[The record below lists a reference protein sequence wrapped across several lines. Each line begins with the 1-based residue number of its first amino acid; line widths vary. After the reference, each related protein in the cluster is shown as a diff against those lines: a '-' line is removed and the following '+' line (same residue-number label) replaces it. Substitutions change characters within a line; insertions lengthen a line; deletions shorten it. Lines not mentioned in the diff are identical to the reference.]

1 MARNLSHNLKRVVA
15 GLCAVLV
22 VAGAVPAQP
31 IADIFS
37 ETAITVSAENITIN
51 QDNGDSVVGPYL
63 LGNSYTIIFANNSG
77 GYCYK
82 NVGENS
88 YTNPSGSAT
97 TGMTVTIAS
106 NGDLKIDGTTYTLGS
121 GYNAWG
127 VGVESDFGHTYW
139 FYRKNVKSNQSWTI
153 SAASAAYTGNSVAGY
168 TLSGTK
174 YGDLS
179 LEYTG
184 RNNTTY
190 NSTTAPTDVGDY
202 HVVVTYSGN
211 DSYNSRSQEVDFS
224 ITKATNPLTYTGTQS
239 VTKTYSTSAQTAT
252 LTAATKGQGTVTYSI
267 TSGNNSGYFSL
278 SGTTLTIK
286 ANTPAGTYYP
296 VITATAAGNSNYNSG
311 SKTST
316 VTVTVNKANISPS
329 VTMNGWTYGSTASNP
344 SVSGNPGNGTPTYQ
358 YKVSTAANNTYSDTK
373 PTNAGTYTVK
383 ATIPATTNY
392 NGGTA
397 TANFT
402 ISPKTVSNPTIE
414 LDPSSYTFDGNEK
427 KPAVVVKD
435 GSTTIPATEY
445 TVSYSNNKNAG
456 TATVTI
462 TDKANGN
469 YTVSGSK
476 NFTIN
481 KAASSA
487 SAPSAK
493 DLTYNTNP
501 QALVNAGTASGG
513 TLMYKV
519 TTENNE
525 PATSADGWSTDL
537 PKGTN
542 AGQYYVWYYVKGD
555 SNHNDSAVQKVDV
568 TIKQAENGIAAPTE
582 RTGLTYTSK
591 AQALVTKGSAD
602 HGTLYYAVGDSAPE
616 ANSNEW
622 STSIPKGTEADTYK
636 VWTKA
641 VDPNGNYKTVIS
653 EEAVEVTIAKK
664 DITGAQVI
672 LSATNVPDTNTVPTV
687 TLVVVDGSIVVPA
700 DDYTTDRVVGAD
712 NIGTLTVTAN
722 SGSTNFTG
730 SATAEYVVGTDI
742 RDADVDMIET
752 YEYTGDHIHP
762 HVEVTYEGVPLNEG
776 EDYTVLYDDDNNVSI
791 GTSAVKIKGKGNYAG
806 TITKTLSITAKN
818 VSECTP
824 EIADH
829 VIYTGEALTP
839 ELTMKNGGVIMEQGS
854 ADGDRKD
861 YITYYSSNTD
871 VGTATIIVVGSG
883 NYKDSCKVTFNIKGQ
898 LGTDGTASQFTTAN
912 VNKKIS
918 LDENGHISAESFGSG
933 DIDVAFAG
941 KTLTK
946 DTDYT
951 VTVKTYDSASKTG
964 VITLTGKGSY
974 EGSVYVPFTTK
985 NKYQTLTVADA
996 IHENVKVGT
1005 FENSSEYSQ
1014 LIPGEKYTIEN
1025 NTGYVLTLK
1034 SDSDSVADV
1043 TIGKDKTVT
1052 FEVEDD
1058 VNYSL
1063 AIHTHRLIATN
1074 IDGALYVTCEDG
1086 DSTNTLLANID
1097 TFASYTY
1104 GTLITPVVV
1113 VNEDEQNRT
1122 SNIQLKVY
1130 DSDDE
1135 EVSVSALATSDVGT
1149 YTVRASLMYNG
1160 ATYNLEKSFEIT
1172 PKEITLTPDPD
1183 QSKTYGNADPTQ
1195 FTYTTDGLIAKD
1207 IDSVAFNQYI
1217 KRQQGDIVREYNYVL
1232 VKGETPY
1239 YTGGLT
1245 VGNYKISLAGNSPKF
1260 TINKR
1265 NVTVTLENNVKTY
1278 GEVTATDTAETL
1290 DLRYTAENMIGEDTL
1305 GNAADIFTIGGMT
1318 NNAVGFVDNGNY
1330 SVIAVNYN
1338 NNYNVTAVTND
1349 LVINK
1354 KVLTADMISL
1364 TGEPD
1369 SGFIYD
1375 TTEKTVGYDVS
1386 DSGKIQ
1392 RSDIV
1397 CDSSSQLSGTDAG
1410 TYTVK
1415 FTAAAEGNY
1424 VLPDAE
1430 PITKTWT
1437 IAKRDISS
1445 EANANLSV
1453 QRLIYNGTEQHPTV
1467 IMTYLNAENDT
1478 VALSKTI
1485 TTASITYVTESNTP
1499 FTVDGEVFGDNYT
1512 GTRTLDWIIS
1522 KAENPARFTNT
1533 EISKIYDG
1541 EKFDDTVEVP
1551 EDNGVTY
1558 YYARGFYD
1566 ESRDAE
1572 ATWETTA
1579 PVDSYIYTVK
1589 ADIAESNNFKAV
1601 TIYKTYTINRR
1612 PITVT
1617 PDAGQKKTYG
1627 VADSGFTC
1635 TTDDPVANS
1644 EGQNF
1649 SEYIGRNAGE
1659 NVGPYDYTITDEDG
1673 FVGNYAIS
1681 IDPANTNTFEI
1692 VQKDIEGLFTP
1703 DPTEFIYDGTEKT
1716 LTVTGNYGDAT
1727 AEITKTLGTDDYDIS
1742 DNVQTNVNR
1751 TGKAEVGTYTA
1762 TVTGKG
1768 NYTGEVTFTYK
1779 INPKDITSDNTV
1791 TLALDH
1797 TSYTYQTGVTNT
1809 PELTVT
1815 DTARNAVLT
1824 GADYTSDLAGQ
1835 EYVGNYTVTVEGQG
1849 NYTGT
1854 KTVGWT
1860 IEKAYVDISVDE
1872 KTGGITYD
1880 AAAVDDS
1887 DFVVTENNS
1896 DTNVY
1901 TLTYYADNNG
1911 TKGEKLDAA
1920 PANAGKYW
1928 VEASMEATDNFN
1940 AVTSTA
1946 VQFTIKKATAAITP
1960 TAGQSQVYGAKTENL
1975 AFTVDGLQGN
1985 DTQEA
1990 VFAVDPL
1997 MVVDSNN
2004 TKLANDHIL
2013 QADGSYFL
2021 TVDPDV
2027 VYDNYV
2033 TVLDG
2038 TAPAYTVTKRSIADV
2053 SDEDIKITSE
2063 AAFVYDGNSHA
2074 VEYQTKDHV
2083 YNYGGTLVEKD
2094 LAADTDYQVTG
2105 SSGIIAKEYSLQF
2118 KGNGNYNNVKQLP
2131 WSITAKAI
2139 AAKIVA
2145 VTNDLTYNGQNVGG
2159 NFSVKTT
2166 NGDDLP
2172 AGAVVTLTYTGR
2184 DGTVYEESTTAPTNA
2199 GKYTVTA
2206 TATLKNYTITF
2217 ADSYNFE
2224 IKQKAVTVTPDP
2236 GQTKVYGTETPEITY
2251 SLNGVIEGEDVD
2263 FTSGIVSVNCD
2274 KWADVTDTGYAYS
2287 IVDTDQGNY
2296 TLALDTAAG
2305 TFKVTPKNINE
2316 ITFELDSAKVPLI
2329 NDEADASA
2337 HIIAQY
2343 GEKTLEKDTDYT
2355 LDGDI
2360 SSFVAKDG
2368 LEMTVMGIGNYT
2380 GSKDIAWSAVE
2391 KQAAVY
2397 SNSLTLNGEIIFKI
2411 NVGFNSY
2418 EDLSGK
2424 TITAKLT
2431 SSVDDTRSSTYNLDP
2446 VAGERLSSNNF
2457 GYDQAYRFQIPLAPA
2472 EIGDTIFIEVFA
2484 DGESIF
2490 KTNTSVLDYCR
2501 RMLRNPSNT
2510 EEFKSLLAALI
2521 DYATA
2526 AQDYFG
2532 YNSDNKADQI
2542 FTEND
2547 FSSYVDYGMKYVEN
2561 GQDFET
2567 VINNTI
2573 VDKAAINSTLSEL
2586 LDGSD
2591 IKLEYTSSMFNHS
2604 SGQFMR
2610 HFFTVENAT
2619 VADAVAKFSDRFGI
2633 ASDEISVRVYGDE
2646 ANNRIVV
2653 ETSVIPQAYLRDYD
2667 KLSIT
2672 LDGQTVFGYT
2682 CIDYA
2687 AVMNEKYS
2695 IEKLKK
2701 LNEKF
2706 YYFSIAAYKY
2716 YIG

>member
-37 ETAITVSAENITIN
+37 ETVITASAASYDIKNATYG
-51 QDNGDSVVGPYL
+51 QKYVQGDVISTTRPTGIY
-63 LGNSYTIIFANNSG
+63 
-77 GYCYK
+77 
-82 NVGENS
+82 
-88 YTNPSGSAT
+88 AT
-97 TGMTVTIAS
+97 ETGMFV
-106 NGDLKIDGTTYTLGS
+106 KIDGVVVDTNGNPQGSSQTGISSLTVPKTIYYLRDYAQNQGYGVVFLYAEFSTTKPK
-121 GYNAWG
+121 
-127 VGVESDFGHTYW
+127 SD
-139 FYRKNVKSNQSWTI
+139 QSWTI
-153 SAASAAYTGNSVAGY
+153 SAANATYTGSGVAGY
-168 TLSGTK
+168 TISGDHYGTLSTSYK
-174 YGDLS
+174 
-179 LEYTG
+179 G
-184 RNNTTY
+184 RSNTTY
-190 NSTTAPTDVGDY
+190 DSTSAPSAVGDY
-202 HVVVTYSGN
+202 TVTVTYAGN
-211 DSYNSRSQEVDFS
+211 DSYNARSQSVDFS
-224 ITKATNPLTYTGTQS
+224 ITKGKGSISYSTTS
-239 VTKTYSTSAQTAT
+239 VSKTYGNGTFTNA
-252 LTAATKGQGTVTYSI
+252 LTKKGDGSVTYSS
-267 TSGNNSGYFSL
+267 TNTNVATVNSSTGL
-278 SGTTLTIK
+278 VTIKGAGTATIK
-286 ANTPAGTYYP
+286 ANVSDGTNYSYETN
-296 VITATAAGNSNYNSG
+296 TASYTL
-311 SKTST
+311 
-316 VTVTVNKANISPS
+316 TVNKANISPS
-329 VTMNGWTYGSTASNP
+329 VTMNGWTYGSAASNP

-427 KPAVVVKD
+427 KPTVTVKD

-445 TVSYSNNKNAG
+445 TASYSNNKNAG

-501 QALVNAGTASGG
+501 QPLVNAGTASGG

-519 TTENNE
+519 TTEDSM
-525 PATSADGWSTDL
+525 PATNTDGWRDSV
-537 PKGTN
+537 PEMTN
-542 AGQYYVWYYVKGD
+542 AGTYYVWYYVKGD

-591 AQALVTKGSAD
+591 AQSLVTKGSAA
-602 HGTLYYAVGDSAPE
+602 HGTLYYAVADTKPAADSTLW
-616 ANSNEW
+616 N
-622 STSIPKGTEADTYK
+622 TTIPKGTNAGTYK

-672 LSATNVPDTNTVPTV
+672 LSATNVPSKTTVPNV

-700 DDYTTDRVVGAD
+700 DDYTTNHVVGTD
-712 NIGTLTVTAN
+712 NIGTLTVTAE

-752 YEYTGDHIHP
+752 YEYTGEHIHP
-762 HVEVTYEGVPLNEG
+762 PVHVIYEGELLHE
-776 EDYTVLYDDDNNVSI
+776 ETDYTVFYDDDNNVSI

-839 ELTMKNGGVIMEQGS
+839 ELTMKNGDVIMKQGS

-918 LDENGHISAESFGSG
+918 LDENGNISAESFGSG

-974 EGSVYVPFTTK
+974 EGSVDVPFTTK

-1097 TFASYTY
+1097 TVASYTY
-1104 GTLITPVVV
+1104 GTPITPGVV
-1113 VNEDEQNRT
+1113 VNEDEQDRT

-1207 IDSVAFNQYI
+1207 VDNVAFDQYI
-1217 KRQQGDIVREYNYVL
+1217 KRQPGDIVSEYSYVL
-1232 VKGETPY
+1232 FKGETPY
-1239 YTGGLT
+1239 PTGGLT
-1245 VGNYKISLAGNSPKF
+1245 VGNYKISLADNSPKF
-1260 TINKR
+1260 KISPKAIS
-1265 NVTVTLENNVKTY
+1265 VTLTDNSFIYGDIKNSTDLVETFGANIDQDDMEYFDSTTDVPITLTIAGSTY
-1278 GEVTATDTAETL
+1278 TTAGYLNANETGYSITATTT
-1290 DLRYTAENMIGEDTL
+1290 
-1305 GNAADIFTIGGMT
+1305 NA
-1318 NNAVGFVDNGNY
+1318 NY
-1330 SVIAVNYN
+1330 KL
-1338 NNYNVTAVTND
+1338 NVPQT

-1354 KVLTADMISL
+1354 KDIEGAVKLD
-1364 TGEPD
+1364 E
-1369 SGFIYD
+1369 
-1375 TTEKTVGYDVS
+1375 TEFGYTHEDKTVNVVTNDGDKLTVSSDVTVVDT
-1386 DSGKIQ
+1386 DS
-1392 RSDIV
+1392 
-1397 CDSSSQLSGTDAG
+1397 
-1410 TYTVK
+1410 TV
-1415 FTAAAEGNY
+1415 TAM
-1424 VLPDAE
+1424 
-1430 PITKTWT
+1430 
-1437 IAKRDISS
+1437 
-1445 EANANLSV
+1445 NANEYSV
-1453 QRLIYNGTEQHPTV
+1453 KVTAT
-1467 IMTYLNAENDT
+1467 ND
-1478 VALSKTI
+1478 
-1485 TTASITYVTESNTP
+1485 
-1499 FTVDGEVFGDNYT
+1499 GNYT
-1512 GTRTLDWIIS
+1512 GTTTLTWIITPHALVDADISFDDSVVYNAAEQRPVINVAGVGNGEDTLVKDTDYIVISDGSGKNVGEYTVQIRGNGNYTGTAS
-1522 KAENPARFTNT
+1522 KTFNITKAQQEVNVTPKTMV
-1533 EISKIYDG
+1533 YDG
-1541 EKFDDTVEVP
+1541 AAVDLANDFVVSSEGLTEEPETVVTLKFYTKNGDDYTPVDEAK
-1551 EDNGVTY
+1551 NAGTY
-1558 YYARGFYD
+1558 YVT
-1566 ESRDAE
+1566 
-1572 ATWETTA
+1572 ATVAATA
-1579 PVDSYIYTVK
+1579 NY
-1589 ADIAESNNFKAV
+1589 EE
-1601 TIYKTYTINRR
+1601 KTSEYVEFEITRR

-1617 PDAGQKKTYG
+1617 PD
-1627 VADSGFTC
+1627 
-1635 TTDDPVANS
+1635 
-1644 EGQNF
+1644 
-1649 SEYIGRNAGE
+1649 
-1659 NVGPYDYTITDEDG
+1659 
-1673 FVGNYAIS
+1673 
-1681 IDPANTNTFEI
+1681 
-1692 VQKDIEGLFTP
+1692 
-1703 DPTEFIYDGTEKT
+1703 
-1716 LTVTGNYGDAT
+1716 
-1727 AEITKTLGTDDYDIS
+1727 
-1742 DNVQTNVNR
+1742 
-1751 TGKAEVGTYTA
+1751 
-1762 TVTGKG
+1762 
-1768 NYTGEVTFTYK
+1768 
-1779 INPKDITSDNTV
+1779 
-1791 TLALDH
+1791 
-1797 TSYTYQTGVTNT
+1797 
-1809 PELTVT
+1809 
-1815 DTARNAVLT
+1815 
-1824 GADYTSDLAGQ
+1824 
-1835 EYVGNYTVTVEGQG
+1835 
-1849 NYTGT
+1849 
-1854 KTVGWT
+1854 
-1860 IEKAYVDISVDE
+1860 
-1872 KTGGITYD
+1872 
-1880 AAAVDDS
+1880 
-1887 DFVVTENNS
+1887 
-1896 DTNVY
+1896 
-1901 TLTYYADNNG
+1901 
-1911 TKGEKLDAA
+1911 
-1920 PANAGKYW
+1920 
-1928 VEASMEATDNFN
+1928 
-1940 AVTSTA
+1940 
-1946 VQFTIKKATAAITP
+1946 
-1960 TAGQSQVYGAKTENL
+1960 AGQSQVYGAKTENL

-1985 DTQEA
+1985 DTQDA
-1990 VFAVDPL
+1990 VFAVNPL

-2013 QADGSYFL
+2013 QAGGSYFL

-2038 TAPAYTVTKRSIADV
+2038 TAPAYTVTKRSIVDV
-2053 SDEDIKITSE
+2053 SAEDIKITSE

-2184 DGTVYEESTTAPTNA
+2184 NGTVYEESTTAPTNA

-2217 ADSYNFE
+2217 ADSYAFE

-2316 ITFELDSAKVPLI
+2316 ITFELDSAKVPLL

-2355 LDGDI
+2355 LDGDT

-2619 VADAVAKFSDRFGI
+2619 VADAVAEFSDRFGI

-2695 IEKLKK
+2695 IEKLNK

>member
-22 VAGAVPAQP
+22 VPGAVPAQP

-37 ETAITVSAENITIN
+37 STVIAVSAVRYKAVSGGINVGDTINAGDIIWWDEDDNPFKVYINNVLKASVNTVDEEYTIPSDAEKYKVKKINSDEVDQNSHVWFAIYLEKITDATLNSAPTAKTGLTYTGSSQTIVNAGSATNGTIYYSVDGGSWGTTATAITGGTHTVRYY
-51 QDNGDSVVGPYL
+51 VK
-63 LGNSYTIIFANNSG
+63 GNSGYTDLGSTSSPKGSFNVEIGKANQSLTVSVTSKT
-77 GYCYK
+77 Y
-82 NVGENS
+82 
-88 YTNPSGSAT
+88 SGSACT
-97 TGMTVTIAS
+97 ESITGTRA
-106 NGDLKIDGTTYTLGS
+106 GTL
-121 GYNAWG
+121 
-127 VGVESDFGHTYW
+127 
-139 FYRKNVKSNQSWTI
+139 
-153 SAASAAYTGNSVAGY
+153 
-168 TLSGTK
+168 TK
-174 YGDLS
+174 T
-179 LEYTG
+179 YTG
-184 RNNTTY
+184 RNGTTY
-190 NSTTAPTDVGDY
+190 NSYTAPTTAGDY
-202 HVVVTYSGN
+202 TLSVTYSGN
-211 DSYNSRSQEVDFS
+211 DNYNSITKTADFS
-224 ITKATNPLTYTGTQS
+224 ISKAASSVATAPTAKSLTYSGSAQALVNAGTPSGGTMQYSTSQS
-239 VTKTYSTSAQTAT
+239 GTYSTTIPT
-252 LTAATKGQGTVTYSI
+252 GTS
-267 TSGNNSGYFSL
+267 
-278 SGTTLTIK
+278 
-286 ANTPAGTYYP
+286 
-296 VITATAAGNSNYNSG
+296 AGNY
-311 SKTST
+311 T
-316 VTVTVNKANISPS
+316 V
-329 VTMNGWTYGSTASNP
+329 W
-344 SVSGNPGNGTPTYQ
+344 
-358 YKVSTAANNTYSDTK
+358 YKVVGDSNHTDKNPAQVSN
-373 PTNAGTYTVK
+373 VK
-383 ATIPATTNY
+383 IN
-392 NGGTA
+392 
-397 TANFT
+397 
-402 ISPKTVSNPTIE
+402 PKTVSNPTIE
-414 LDPSSYTFDGNEK
+414 LDPSSYTYDGNEK

-435 GSTTIPATEY
+435 GSTVIPAGEY
-445 TVSYSNNKNAG
+445 TASYSNNKNAG

-476 NFTIN
+476 TFTIN

-519 TTENNE
+519 TTEDST
-525 PATSADGWSTDL
+525 PATNTDGWRDSV
-537 PKGTN
+537 PEMTN
-542 AGQYYVWYYVKGD
+542 AGTYYVWYYVKGD

-568 TIKQAENGIAAPTE
+568 TIKQADNRIFPCEGRTITFNNKEQSLVLAAE
-582 RTGLTYTSK
+582 
-591 AQALVTKGSAD
+591 AE
-602 HGTLYYAVGDSAPE
+602 HGTVYYAVADICPAE
-616 ANSNEW
+616 NANTW
-622 STSIPKGTEADTYK
+622 STSIPRKTDAGTYMI
-636 VWTKA
+636 WTMAK
-641 VDPNGNYKTVIS
+641 DPDGNYKTVIS
-653 EEAVEVTIAKK
+653 ERPAEATIQKK
-664 DITGAQVI
+664 SIQGAMVI
-672 LSATNVPDTNTVPTV
+672 LNKSSVPDQTEENRPNVQ
-687 TLVVVDGSIVVPA
+687 LVVVDGSIVVPA
-700 DDYTTDRVVGAD
+700 DDYTLNYAVDAD
-712 NIGTLTVTAN
+712 NIGTVTVTAKTT
-722 SGSTNFTG
+722 SKNFCD
-730 SATAEYVVGTDI
+730 SATGEYVVGKDI
-742 RDADVDMIET
+742 RDADVTMEDT
-752 YEYTGDHIHP
+752 ATFTGDHIRP
-762 HVEVTYEGVPLNEG
+762 NVTVRYEGVHLHEG
-776 EDYTVLYDDDNNVSI
+776 EDYTVVYDDNNNVSI

-839 ELTMKNGGVIMEQGS
+839 ELTMKNGDVIMEQGS

-883 NYKDSCKVTFNIKGQ
+883 NYKDSCKVTFNIQGQ
-898 LGTDGTASQFTTAN
+898 LGTGGTASQFTTAN
-912 VNKKIS
+912 VNKKMS
-918 LDENGHISAESFGSG
+918 LDENGHITAASFTND
-933 DIDVAFAG
+933 DIDVTFAG

-951 VTVKTYDSASKTG
+951 VTVQTYDSASKTG

-974 EGSVYVPFTTK
+974 EGSVDVPFTTK

-1074 IDGALYVTCEDG
+1074 IDGALYVTCDDG

-1097 TFASYTY
+1097 TVASYTY
-1104 GTLITPVVV
+1104 GTPITPGVV

-1130 DSDDE
+1130 DSDD

-1217 KRQQGDIVREYNYVL
+1217 KRQPGDIVSEYSYVL

-1239 YTGGLT
+1239 PTGGLT

-1260 TINKR
+1260 KISPKAIS
-1265 NVTVTLENNVKTY
+1265 VTLTDNSFIYGDIKNSTDLVETFGANIDQDGMEYSDSTTDVPITLTIAGSTY
-1278 GEVTATDTAETL
+1278 TTAGYLNANETGYSITATTT
-1290 DLRYTAENMIGEDTL
+1290 
-1305 GNAADIFTIGGMT
+1305 NA
-1318 NNAVGFVDNGNY
+1318 NY
-1330 SVIAVNYN
+1330 KL
-1338 NNYNVTAVTND
+1338 NVPQT

-1354 KVLTADMISL
+1354 KDIEGAVKLD
-1364 TGEPD
+1364 E
-1369 SGFIYD
+1369 
-1375 TTEKTVGYDVS
+1375 TEFGYTHEDKTVNVVTNDGDKLTVSSDVTVVDT
-1386 DSGKIQ
+1386 DS
-1392 RSDIV
+1392 
-1397 CDSSSQLSGTDAG
+1397 
-1410 TYTVK
+1410 TV
-1415 FTAAAEGNY
+1415 TAM
-1424 VLPDAE
+1424 
-1430 PITKTWT
+1430 
-1437 IAKRDISS
+1437 
-1445 EANANLSV
+1445 NANEYSV
-1453 QRLIYNGTEQHPTV
+1453 KVTAT
-1467 IMTYLNAENDT
+1467 ND
-1478 VALSKTI
+1478 
-1485 TTASITYVTESNTP
+1485 
-1499 FTVDGEVFGDNYT
+1499 GNYT
-1512 GTRTLDWIIS
+1512 GTTTLTWKITPHALVDADIS
-1522 KAENPARFTNT
+1522 FDDSVVYNAAEQRPVINVAGVGNGEDTLVKDT
-1533 EISKIYDG
+1533 DYIVISDGSGKNVGEYTVQIRGNGNYTGTASKTFNITKNQQEVNVTPKTMVYDG
-1541 EKFDDTVEVP
+1541 AAVNLADDFVVSSEGLTEEPETVVTLKFYTKNGDDYTPVDEAK
-1551 EDNGVTY
+1551 NAGTY
-1558 YYARGFYD
+1558 YVT
-1566 ESRDAE
+1566 
-1572 ATWETTA
+1572 ATVAATA
-1579 PVDSYIYTVK
+1579 NY
-1589 ADIAESNNFKAV
+1589 EE
-1601 TIYKTYTINRR
+1601 KTSEYVEFEITRR

-1617 PDAGQKKTYG
+1617 PDAGQKKIYG
-1627 VADSGFTC
+1627 TSDPEYYTC
-1635 TTDDPVANS
+1635 TTDDDVANR
-1644 EGQNF
+1644 ENQNF

-1659 NVGPYDYTITDEDG
+1659 NVDTYEYCIIPAGGI
-1673 FVGNYAIS
+1673 VGNYAIS
-1681 IDPANTNTFEI
+1681 IDPANTNTFKI
-1692 VQKDIEGLFTP
+1692 VQKDIEGLFTQN
-1703 DPTEFIYDGTEKT
+1703 DTSFTYDGTAHT
-1716 LTVTGNYGDAT
+1716 LTVTGNYAGAT
-1727 AEITKTLGTDDYDIS
+1727 VDITKTLGTDDYDIS

-1762 TVTGKG
+1762 KVTGKG

-1779 INPKDITSDNTV
+1779 INPKDITNDDTV

-1797 TSYTYQTGVTNT
+1797 TSYPYKTGVTNT

-1854 KTVGWT
+1854 KTAGWT
-1860 IEKAYVDISVDE
+1860 IEKAAVDISVAE

-1880 AAAVDDS
+1880 AAAVDES
-1887 DFVVTENNS
+1887 DFVVEEHNS
-1896 DTNVY
+1896 DTNAY

-1911 TKGEKLDAA
+1911 TKGEEIDA
-1920 PANAGKYW
+1920 PTNAGKYW

-1946 VQFTIKKATAAITP
+1946 VRFTIKKATAAITP
-1960 TAGQSQVYGAKTENL
+1960 TAGQSHVYGAKTENL

-2013 QADGSYFL
+2013 QAGGSYYL
-2021 TVDPDV
+2021 AVDPDV

-2038 TAPAYTVTKRSIADV
+2038 TAPAYTVTKRSIVDV

-2217 ADSYNFE
+2217 ADSYDFE

-2251 SLNGVIEGEDVD
+2251 SLNGVINGEDVD

-2316 ITFELDSAKVPLI
+2316 ITFELDSAKVPLL
-2329 NDEADASA
+2329 NGEADASA

-2355 LDGDI
+2355 LYGDT

-2510 EEFKSLLAALI
+2510 EKFKSLLAALI

-2561 GQDFET
+2561 GQDFEK
-2567 VINNTI
+2567 VINKTI

-2619 VADAVAKFSDRFGI
+2619 VADAVAEFSDRFGI

-2695 IEKLKK
+2695 IEKLNK